1 MDYNVDY
8 NVGYIVLAGIGL
20 LFVVLGWTALFSVP
34 TKKNRKERTDRIL
47 SKRVFED
54 VAKVKEELNNYFV
67 SILWYLM
74 KANIYFYL
82 AFMML
87 VVAVAELNPEMSIFQ
102 VMVIIVPFGII
113 SSVISTV
120 VKGQVKNL
128 QWKCFDELN
137 KPESSS

>member
-54 VAKVKEELNNYFV
+54 VAKVKEELNYVIKQHYFH
-67 SILWYLM
+67 
-74 KANIYFYL
+74 
-82 AFMML
+82 
-87 VVAVAELNPEMSIFQ
+87 
-102 VMVIIVPFGII
+102 
-113 SSVISTV
+113 
-120 VKGQVKNL
+120 
-128 QWKCFDELN
+128 
-137 KPESSS
+137 

>member
-1 MDYNVDY
+1 M
-8 NVGYIVLAGIGL
+8 
-20 LFVVLGWTALFSVP
+20 
-34 TKKNRKERTDRIL
+34 